1 MATLSPPTT
10 AKRRYPGRIYIG
22 LGIVTA
28 LLGLF
33 FYLYQLFNS
42 LLTTPW
48 YLPVFGTVGLGL
60 MVLALFM
67 AWTRW
72 RLVGVVLLGLFAGL
86 EWYFIL
92 VFTVLPHYQG
102 PVEEQDSFPAFR
114 TTLSDGT
121 PFTEKDLK
129 GNKDT
134 VMVFFRG
141 RW

>member
-1 MATLSPPTT
+1 MATLSPPAT

-60 MVLALFM
+60 MVVALFM

-102 PVEEQDSFPAFR
+102 PVKEQGSFPAFR
-114 TTLSDGT
+114 TTFSDGT
-121 PFTEKDLK
+121 SFTEKDLK
-129 GNKDT
+129 GGKDT